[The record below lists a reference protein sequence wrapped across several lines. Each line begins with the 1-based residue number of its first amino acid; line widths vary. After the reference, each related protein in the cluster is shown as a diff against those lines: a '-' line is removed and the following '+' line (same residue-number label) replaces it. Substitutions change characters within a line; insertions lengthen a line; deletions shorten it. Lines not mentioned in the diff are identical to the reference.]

1 MTVTGSYV
9 ANLLSVIVILA
20 LLPLMLTVTVT
31 LTPTLPITVTLYLPH
46 APVNI
51 RFVCIRPPSLC
62 PSILFSLPPL
72 PFPFRILTLS
82 PSMSVCQ
89 TSAGGGTADT

>member
-1 MTVTGSYV
+1 
-9 ANLLSVIVILA
+9 
-20 LLPLMLTVTVT
+20 MLTVTVT
-31 LTPTLPITVTLYLPH
+31 PAPTLPSIVTLYLPH

-51 RFVCIRPPSLC
+51 RFVSIRPLSLSLR
-62 PSILFSLPPL
+62 PPFSLSPL
-72 PFPFRILTLS
+72 PYPFRIITLS